1 MSPALGFILAWTAWA
16 LSWGAAAAWSSH
28 TAKRSA
34 IASALAYRLTI
45 TAGAVLLFHR
55 TSERLKAPMLWHVGL
70 IGAWLLVAV
79 AVLGF
84 LFTWWARLHLG
95 KLWSGSVTLKEDH
108 RIIDSGPY
116 GLVRHPIYTG
126 ILVAIFA
133 TAAAEATLPAMTG
146 AALMSLGIWMKARV
160 EEKFLRQELGAA
172 AYDSYAA
179 RVPMLLPFL

>member
-1 MSPALGFILAWTAWA
+1 MSPALGFILAWAAWV
-16 LSWGAAAAWSSH
+16 LSWVVAATWSSRA
-28 TAKRSA
+28 AKRSA
-34 IASALAYRLTI
+34 IGSAIAYRVTI
-45 TAGAVLLFHR
+45 TVGALLLFHR

-70 IGAWLLVAV
+70 FGAWLLVAV

-108 RIIDSGPY
+108 RIVDSGPY
-116 GLVRHPIYTG
+116 GWVRHPIYTG

-133 TAAAEATLPAMTG
+133 TAAAEATLPAIAG
-146 AALMSLGIWMKARV
+146 AALMGLGIWMKARV
-160 EEKFLRQELGAA
+160 EEKFLRQELGVV